1 VSSFRGRISLVVVL
15 VMALAFLNGY
25 GCVAPTSTTYS
36 SISGA
41 VSLSGTGL
49 QGVTMTLAGASSGTV
64 TTNASGGY
72 SFTGLT
78 DGSYTITPNKS
89 GYDFS
94 PPSSAQTLSG
104 ADITG
109 VNFAASPLTYS
120 ISGAVSLSGTALQ
133 GVNMTLAGASS
144 ETVTTN
150 ASGGYSFTGLAN
162 GSYTITPDKFG
173 YDFSPSSSAQ
183 TLSGADI
190 TAVNFAASAHATY
203 TNPAVYLVTRTFTVN
218 NTDTPIAQLRVWL
231 PGVVTWDS
239 QTDVG
244 YLQITPNPSSVL
256 EQEYGSALYWELYNE
271 PAQGSSLVITDQF
284 KYTCWAVDYEID
296 PSQVGAY
303 NETSADYQLFTR
315 PGRFIQSDDIEIR
328 ELAGELQQGRT
339 NPYDTARSIYNWVR
353 DNLTFKAGLGQ
364 GAKHALE
371 NRWGNCADYSTLFC
385 ALCRAAGIP
394 ARTIVGHRVKSF
406 YCGAPDSDQ
415 GFHVWAEFYLP
426 GYGWV
431 PVDANEES
439 MDPTIDC
446 FGKLDNRRLIY
457 QKDPGL
463 VLPSCYGCLAGVGG
477 VSQSYVW
484 GYTAQGS
491 GGATPPKACYAYS
504 FTQLPPLG
512 YK

>member
-120 ISGAVSLSGTALQ
+120 ISGGVSLSGTGLQ
-133 GVNMTLAGASS
+133 GVNITLSGASS
-144 ETVTTN
+144 ETVTSD
-150 ASGGYSFTGLAN
+150 ASGGYSFTGLTD

-173 YDFSPSSSAQ
+173 YDFSPPSSPQ
-183 TLSGADI
+183 TLGGVDI
-190 TAVNFAASAHATY
+190 TGVNFAASPHAIY
-203 TNPAVYLVTRTFTVN
+203 TNPVLYRVTRTFTIN
-218 NTDTPIAQLRVWL
+218 NTDTPIAWARVWL

-239 QTDVG
+239 QTNITSLG
-244 YLQITPNPSSVL
+244 TTPNPSSVS
-256 EQEYGSALYWELYNE
+256 EQQGGSVLYWEFHNE
-271 PAQGSSLVITDQF
+271 PAQGSSLVITDAF
-284 KYTCWAVDYEID
+284 YYVCYEVNYEVD

-315 PGRFIQSDDIEIR
+315 PGRFIESDDIEIK
-328 ELAGELQQGRT
+328 ELAVELHQGRT

-353 DNLTFKAGLGQ
+353 DNLTFKAGWGQ

-371 NRWGNCADYSTLFC
+371 NRWGNCADYAWLFC
-385 ALCRAAGIP
+385 ALCRADGIP
-394 ARTIVGHRVKSF
+394 ARPVVGRRVKSF
-406 YCGAPDSDQ
+406 DCGAPDSDQ
-415 GFHVWAEFYLP
+415 GLHVWAEFYLP
-426 GYGWV
+426 GYGWL

-439 MDPTIDC
+439 TNPGKDR
-446 FGKLDNRRLIY
+446 FGKLDNRRLIHS
-457 QKDPGL
+457 KGDL
-463 VLPSCYGCLAGVGG
+463 VLPNCYGCLPTGLQMYYWQYNV
-477 VSQSYVW
+477 
-484 GYTAQGS
+484 QGS
-491 GGATPPKACYAYS
+491 GGTTPPEACYAYS
-504 FTQLPPLG
+504 FTSMGPWLH
-512 YK
+512 